1 MACADRSLQLRQAR
15 RGWRERS
22 KPDSASG
29 PRASTH
35 RLRAWIGTAGLIA
48 LFACSLVDG
57 TAWRTPRSWQW
68 PAAMLASLLV
78 VVHLIVSPVRLAQSA
93 ARVPDAALER
103 VSDSMP
109 ADPTVPRQRFV
120 IVNVPSALTVSFSFF
135 VRAHR
140 ASRSPSTRGC
150 SRRGQG
156 PVSVSSVDAR
166 TLRVRWLGR
175 QETLFRGDYRM
186 TALDRVRSCGMDV
199 EVTAITDDGWPTEA
213 AFRFDTELRDPGAA
227 VAPMGVHWF
236 CGVPPAGRRRD
247 GDYSVAGQHPDVH
260 RDRLGLTLGRA
271 SRRGTPRVGG
281 GDPGAK

>member
-1 MACADRSLQLRQAR
+1 
-15 RGWRERS
+15 
-22 KPDSASG
+22 
-29 PRASTH
+29 
-35 RLRAWIGTAGLIA
+35 
-48 LFACSLVDG
+48 
-57 TAWRTPRSWQW
+57 
-68 PAAMLASLLV
+68 MLASLLV

-140 ASRSPSTRGC
+140 
-150 SRRGQG
+150 GQPIPEYARVLSSGTG

-186 TALDRVRSCGMDV
+186 TAHDRVRSCGMDV

-213 AFRFDTELRDPGAA
+213 AFRFDTELRDPALRWLQWGSTGF
-227 VAPMGVHWF
+227 VGFH
-236 CGVPPAGRRRD
+236 PPA
-247 GDYSVAGQHPDVH
+247 
-260 RDRLGLTLGRA
+260 
-271 SRRGTPRVGG
+271 VGETVTIR
-281 GDPGAK
+281 